1 MRVHDHLPLE
11 ELQRLAKA
19 IAGKRLWKR
28 YQAVILA
35 IQGQDAKAIAQALDC
50 SVRVVQVWIKTYNE
64 QGPDALQEKP

>member
-28 YQAVILA
+28 YTLRGPSLRIVPAA
-35 IQGQDAKAIAQALDC
+35 PAFYTGQ
-50 SVRVVQVWIKTYNE
+50 
-64 QGPDALQEKP
+64 